1 MKKILTKMRH
11 SMGIL
16 STLKDEEAGL
26 FVPNRQVSWIVA
38 GGLLLCFLFFM
49 LGYFWGHRRALDRF
63 VAKIEE
69 ESFADRINYALY
81 TMNDRDMSE
90 FEQEEDANGAT
101 PSSEELVQNGEDQE
115 ENGEEAE
122 ASEAPSQPEQ
132 AADEVKK
139 EVVEPA
145 EKTEPI
151 SQGNAQISQAHGQTT
166 TTLFVAPLAGFGTLH
181 AATEFIKRVQLVDPS
196 SGVEKKTSKTSKGRA
211 ITWYQ
216 ATTGE
221 FEKREDLEKLVSV
234 IQKKEH
240 IKDIK
245 IVEKRKG

>member
-16 STLKDEEAGL
+16 TTLKDEEAGL

-38 GGLLLCFLFFM
+38 GTLFLGFLFFM

-81 TMNDRDMSE
+81 TMNDRDISE
-90 FEQEEDANGAT
+90 FEQETEDVNGVST
-101 PSSEELVQNGEDQE
+101 SPEELAQTNDEQE
-115 ENGEEAE
+115 ENGEEQELSVTA
-122 ASEAPSQPEQ
+122 AQAPSQHEQ
-132 AADEVKK
+132 SDDVKK
-139 EVVEPA
+139 ENTLVQE
-145 EKTEPI
+145 
-151 SQGNAQISQAHGQTT
+151 SQPVQAQASI
-166 TTLFVAPLAGFGTLH
+166 LFVAPLAGFGTLH
-181 AATEFIKRVQLVDPS
+181 AATEFIQRVQLVDPS
-196 SGVEKKTSKTSKGRA
+196 SVVEKRTSKTSKGRA

-216 ATTGE
+216 ATTGT
-221 FEKREDLEKLVSV
+221 FEKKEDLEKIVNV
-234 IQKKEH
+234 IRKKEH